1 MIGVPEVR
9 YLILGMPFII
19 PLFAYLSLESFKKLM
34 YNGKS
39 CIFCYKL
46 IYYFKNV
53 KRGEYEFQN

>member
-1 MIGVPEVR
+1 MIGIPEVR

-39 CIFCYKL
+39 CIFHYKL
-46 IYYFKNV
+46 IY
-53 KRGEYEFQN
+53 